1 MLMVVRQ
8 LACHEA
14 VGALKS
20 IVSGEGEAELH
31 RRHRGERQ
39 ESLVLWSKGIVK
51 RQRKAFIGKEG
62 WRGGSRGEAVERS
75 RRYEVL
81 LVLDFPLQF
90 HPPVLKPRLDLR
102 NRRDGRRGSN
112 SSVLCLQVQTTAV
125 HRTFPCSLCFNCLC
139 WTDARANQARRIR
152 VRKGYG

>member
-1 MLMVVRQ
+1 MVVWQ
-8 LACHEA
+8 LVHHEA

-31 RRHRGERQ
+31 CRHRGERQ
-39 ESLVLWSKGIVK
+39 ESLMLWSKGIVE

-62 WRGGSRGEAVERS
+62 WRGGSRGEAVEWS

-102 NRRDGRRGSN
+102 NRRERRRGRN
-112 SSVLCLQVQTTAV
+112 SSVLCLQAQGAKNSSTPDLSMLT
-125 HRTFPCSLCFNCLC
+125 LL
-139 WTDARANQARRIR
+139 
-152 VRKGYG
+152 